1 MLCTNLTGGIHP
13 IMKRTIVL
21 AAVLA
26 LVLSSMAFAAGEQDF
41 GIFKAYVPEGWS
53 ANKDG
58 ETVIFTKDDNTSSA
72 TITIAKTEG
81 ASLKELAEAFAS
93 EFKKSLKDVTAPQ
106 VDEDGDYMFEMTN
119 ANGVKSTVLLTGTD
133 SEYALFVLTGIEAGG
148 EGLAQ
153 ILGTAQNS
161 FKGK

>member
-1 MLCTNLTGGIHP
+1 
-13 IMKRTIVL
+13 MKRTIVL
-21 AAVLA
+21 ATILA
-26 LVLSSMAFAAGEQDF
+26 LAFSAMAFAEGEQDF
-41 GIFKAYVPEGWS
+41 GLFKAYVPAGWS
-53 ANKDG
+53 ASKNG
-58 ETVIFTKDDNTSSA
+58 ETAIFTKDDSTSSA
-72 TITIAKTEG
+72 TITVAKTEG
-81 ASLKELAEAFAS
+81 ASLKELADAFAS

-153 ILGTAQNS
+153 ILGTAQGS
-161 FKGK
+161 FKNK